1 MKRILAG
8 ILLVLVLSTAMSMCI
23 SNNSATSTQMTSTPN
38 TQATVST
45 TQVLTTTSDT
55 RSSESSST
63 ETTSTQAQTGID
75 ITKLH
80 FYMFGAAGCPHCG
93 RMKKLLP
100 EIFGKDKFT
109 YYELQGN
116 KHNTQLFSE
125 LYATLGITGVPA
137 IGIFYNNHI
146 VAIVEGEIPDPAKN
160 VPLIVNT
167 ALKENGV
174 LFITD
179 KVYLIPS
186 NQTEII
192 KKLEAIF
199 MNGEPSEG

>member
-8 ILLVLVLSTAMSMCI
+8 ILLVLVLSTVMSMCI
-23 SNNSATSTQMTSTPN
+23 SNNSSASSNPLTTSTVQQST
-38 TQATVST
+38 TTTST
-45 TQVLTTTSDT
+45 TQ
-55 RSSESSST
+55 E
-63 ETTSTQAQTGID
+63 TSTSTSQID

-93 RMKKLLP
+93 RMKE
-100 EIFGKDKFT
+100 EIPKQFGKDKFT

-116 KHNTQLFSE
+116 EHNQKLFSE
-125 LYATLGITGVPA
+125 LYSILGVSGVPL
-137 IGIFYNNHI
+137 IGIFYDNHL
-146 VAIVEGEIPDPAKN
+146 VAVIEGEYN
-160 VPLIVNT
+160 VKSTPEIVQV

-174 LFITD
+174 VFISG

-186 NQTEII
+186 NHTEII

>member
-1 MKRILAG
+1 MKKMLAG
-8 ILLVLVLSTAMSMCI
+8 IILIILLGTLTSMCI
-23 SNNSATSTQMTSTPN
+23 SNNTASTIQSSTTATQPSESTP
-38 TQATVST
+38 TG
-45 TQVLTTTSDT
+45 
-55 RSSESSST
+55 
-63 ETTSTQAQTGID
+63 TTSTHEQEID

-116 KHNTQLFSE
+116 EHNTQLFSE
-125 LYATLGITGVPA
+125 LYDTLGITGVPV
-137 IGIFYNNHI
+137 IGIFYDGHL
-146 VAIVEGEIPDPAKN
+146 VAVIEGEIPDPAKN

-174 LFITD
+174 LFIADRT
-179 KVYLIPS
+179 YLIPS

-192 KKLEAIF
+192 KKLETIF